1 MIDGILNIYKEKG
14 YTSHDVVARLRGIL
28 HQKKIG
34 HTGTLDPA
42 AEGVLPVCLGKATK
56 LCSMLEDWDKEY
68 RAVLLLGIET
78 DTEDMT
84 GQVTA
89 SSPVETGEEEVRK
102 IMASFVGSYLQ
113 VPPMYSAK
121 KIGGRKLYELA
132 RQGVVVEREP
142 CPVKIHAIQIE
153 KMDLPRVT
161 FSVKCSKGTYIR
173 SLCRDIGRKAGCGGC
188 MESLQRTRVGDNTL
202 ETAVKLDQL
211 EEMAKEDRLGEI
223 LIPIDRMFSDLP
235 VFSVKEE
242 GEKLLYN
249 GNPLDF
255 SLLTCSG
262 SPDWNPARGQTVRI
276 YDRGGR
282 FIGVYLSDGIKRIK
296 PVKVFLQQGWRQT

>member
-1 MIDGILNIYKEKG
+1 MINGILNIYKEKG

-68 RAVLLLGIET
+68 RAVLLLGLET
-78 DTEDMT
+78 DTEDAT

-89 SSPVETGEEEVRK
+89 SAPVEVGEQEVRE
-102 IMASFVGSYLQ
+102 IMASFTGSYLQ

-121 KIGGRKLYELA
+121 KVGGRKLYELA
-132 RQGVVVEREP
+132 RQGITVERQS
-142 CPVKIHAIQIE
+142 CPVEIHEIRIE
-153 KMDLPRVT
+153 EMHLPRVT
-161 FSVKCSKGTYIR
+161 FSVTCSKGTYIR

-188 MESLQRTRVGDNTL
+188 MESLQRTRVGSHTL
-202 ETAVKLDQL
+202 ETAIPL
-211 EEMAKEDRLGEI
+211 DRLSELVQEGRLSEV
-223 LIPIDRMFSDLP
+223 LIPIDRMFLDLP
-235 VFSVKEE
+235 AYTVKAQ

-249 GNPLDF
+249 GNPLEL
-255 SLLTCSG
+255 SLLTCSEG
-262 SPDWNPARGQTVRI
+262 SPDRKPDRGQTVRI

-282 FIGVYLSDGIKRIK
+282 FIGVYQSDGIKRVK
-296 PVKVFLQQGWRQT
+296 PAKVFL

>member
-1 MIDGILNIYKEKG
+1 MINGILNIYKEKG

-68 RAVLLLGIET
+68 RAVLLLGLET
-78 DTEDMT
+78 DTEDAT

-89 SSPVETGEEEVRK
+89 SAPVEVGEQEVRE
-102 IMASFVGSYLQ
+102 IMASFTGSYLQ

-121 KIGGRKLYELA
+121 KVGGRKLYELA
-132 RQGVVVEREP
+132 RQGITVERQP
-142 CPVKIHAIQIE
+142 CPVEIHEIRIE
-153 KMDLPRVT
+153 EMHLPRVT
-161 FSVKCSKGTYIR
+161 FSVTCSKGTYIR

-188 MESLQRTRVGDNTL
+188 MESLQRTRVGSHTL
-202 ETAVKLDQL
+202 ETAIPL
-211 EEMAKEDRLGEI
+211 DRLSELVQEGRLSEV
-223 LIPIDRMFSDLP
+223 LIPIDRMFLDLP
-235 VFSVKEE
+235 AYTVKAQ

-249 GNPLDF
+249 GNPLEL
-255 SLLTCSG
+255 SMLTCSEA
-262 SPDWNPARGQTVRI
+262 SPDRKPARGQTVRI
-276 YDRGGR
+276 YDREGR

-296 PVKVFLQQGWRQT
+296 PARVFL

>member
-1 MIDGILNIYKEKG
+1 MINGILNIYKEKG
-14 YTSHDVVARLRGIL
+14 YTSHDVVARMRGIL

-42 AEGVLPVCLGKATK
+42 AEGVLPVCLGKATRI
-56 LCSMLEDWDKEY
+56 CSMLEDWDKEY
-68 RAVLLLGIET
+68 RAVLLLGLET
-78 DTEDMT
+78 DTEDTT

-89 SSPVETGEEEVRK
+89 SAPVEVGEKEIQE
-102 IMASFVGSYLQ
+102 MMTSFVGSYQQ

-132 RQGVVVEREP
+132 RQGITVEREP
-142 CPVKIHAIQIE
+142 CPVEIYGIRIEEIQ
-153 KMDLPRVT
+153 LPRVT
-161 FSVKCSKGTYIR
+161 FSVTCSKGTYIR

-188 MESLQRTRVGDNTL
+188 LEALQRTRVGKNTL
-202 ETAVKLDQL
+202 ETAISLDCL
-211 EEMAKEDRLGEI
+211 EEIAREDRLDEV

-235 VFSVKEE
+235 ALSVKEE

-255 SLLTCSG
+255 SLLTCPDG
-262 SPDWNPARGQTVRI
+262 SPDRKLLLEETVRI
-276 YDRGGR
+276 YDKEGR
-282 FIGVYLSDGIKRIK
+282 FIGVYLSDGLKRIK
-296 PVKVFLQQGWRQT
+296 PVKLFL

>member
-1 MIDGILNIYKEKG
+1 MINGILNIYKEKG
-14 YTSHDVVARLRGIL
+14 YTSHDVVARMRGIL

-42 AEGVLPVCLGKATK
+42 AEGVLPVCLGNATR

-68 RAVLLLGIET
+68 RAVLLLGTET

-89 SSPVETGEEEVRK
+89 SAPVETGEEELRK
-102 IMASFVGSYLQ
+102 IISSFVGNYLQ

-132 RQGVVVEREP
+132 RQGITVEREP
-142 CPVKIHAIQIE
+142 CPVEIHSIHIE
-153 KMDLPRVT
+153 EVDLPRVT
-161 FSVKCSKGTYIR
+161 FSVTCSKGTYIR

-202 ETAVKLDQL
+202 KTAVRLDQL
-211 EEMAKEDRLGEI
+211 EELAKEDRLDEI

-235 VFSVKEE
+235 ALSVKEE

-255 SLLTCSG
+255 SLLTG
-262 SPDWNPARGQTVRI
+262 SDGPDWNPARGQTVRI
-276 YDRGGR
+276 YDKEGR